1 MNDPHRYEFAQ
12 PRMSVVR
19 FRVYLGALALIGG
32 LLATMIG
39 MALGSDGETV
49 MLAGVVAAF
58 LGAVRLLRGL
68 LGVAYDD

>member
-12 PRMSVVR
+12 PRMSVAR